1 MDAFPEPPLFDDGLI
16 DQCFEYG
23 PDRIM
28 TGRHKLSKEKA
39 DEFFLG
45 VNPECRAGGADQSVF
60 AWTAQGFR
68 LRDIHQ
74 NREAKTE
81 TISRDGCC
89 AQSQWQKAGRQPV
102 CPGLRRPECGR

>member
-1 MDAFPEPPLFDDGLI
+1 
-16 DQCFEYG
+16 
-23 PDRIM
+23 
-28 TGRHKLSKEKA
+28 
-39 DEFFLG
+39 
-45 VNPECRAGGADQSVF
+45 
-60 AWTAQGFR
+60 